1 MIKSTTQSRCAHQR
15 IDGDNSMVACDPVRC
30 SSSSTPLARLSL
42 HEALSSKASRGS
54 DRSCTA
60 NAALLQQFADSACC
74 ASAVVCSRTYV
85 ASRKCGSAMW
95 RSHSPQTTAQAI
107 ITGSPASTPRVPP
120 GCVCCPG
127 PFLFSTP
134 SLAQVAAY
142 FGQLCRSMD
151 ESSWLTGGKWA
162 IRAGTFAVWA
172 PIYPGQR
179 A

>member
-74 ASAVVCSRTYV
+74 ASVVVCSRTYA

-127 PFLFSTP
+127 PFLFPTP

-142 FGQLCRSMD
+142 FGQLCRSAYD
-151 ESSWLTGGKWA
+151 KGGVYEPRPLLPPLHRLRLEETHA
-162 IRAGTFAVWA
+162 AGK
-172 PIYPGQR
+172 
-179 A
+179 